1 MSAGHNV
8 WSREMETE
16 LQLKLESTGTHTHTH
31 TQLIGDS
38 FAQHWR
44 GKERGGGNHGSMHAT
59 VRPVR
64 PSVNG
69 DVRDR
74 MKRQGK
80 RHD

>member
-8 WSREMETE
+8 WSCEMETE
-16 LQLKLESTGTHTHTH
+16 LQLKLESTVTHTH
-31 TQLIGDS
+31 TQIIGDS
-38 FAQHWR
+38 FAQGEGKGR
-44 GKERGGGNHGSMHAT
+44 GARNHGSMHTT

-64 PSVNG
+64 PSVNA

-80 RHD
+80 RNE